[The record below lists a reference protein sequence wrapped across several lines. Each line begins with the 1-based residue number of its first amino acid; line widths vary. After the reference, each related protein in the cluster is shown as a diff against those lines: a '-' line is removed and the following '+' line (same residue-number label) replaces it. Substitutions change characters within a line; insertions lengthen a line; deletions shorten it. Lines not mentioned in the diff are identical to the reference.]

1 MMTEATDIL
10 ADLDFPADL
19 HYQIGHQVWARVD
32 AQTGMATVGITALG
46 IRLSGDIYMCRPKRR
61 GTLLEQGGSVA
72 VVELAKSIVSVKSP
86 VSGEVVDVNPLLAD
100 QPDLV
105 HRQPYDDGWLVRV
118 RLTRWDRD
126 VQELLHGDTVLP
138 AMRHHA
144 WLNRVQ

>member
-1 MMTEATDIL
+1 MTETTDIL
-10 ADLDFPADL
+10 AELKFPADL

-32 AQTGMATVGITALG
+32 GQTGMATVGITALG
-46 IRLSGDIYMCRPKRR
+46 IRLSGDIYMCRPKRS

-86 VSGEVVDVNPLLAD
+86 VSGEVVDVNPLLEE

-105 HRQPYDDGWLVRV
+105 HRQPYGDGWLVRV
-118 RLTRWDRD
+118 RLTRWERD
-126 VQELLHGDTVLP
+126 VQELLHGDAMLL

>member
-1 MMTEATDIL
+1 MTEATDVL
-10 ADLDFPADL
+10 ADLKFPADL

-32 AQTGMATVGITALG
+32 RQTGMATVGITALG
-46 IRLSGDIYMCRPKRR
+46 IRLSGDIYMCRPKRS

-86 VSGEVVDVNPLLAD
+86 VSGEVVDVNPLLD
-100 QPDLV
+100 EQPDLV
-105 HRQPYDDGWLVRV
+105 HRQPYGDGWLVRV
-118 RLTRWDRD
+118 RLTRWDTD